1 MASWVGDA
9 NDNTIDWSSHG
20 LAFNETGHSLSGLG
34 GNDTII
40 GGNKGLIGGA
50 YIGSTLD
57 GGAGDD
63 LLIAQAGD
71 DALLG
76 GTGDDVM
83 FGGSGT
89 DLLIGGAGND
99 QLAGDFGNN
108 DRMAGGAGDDTYLV
122 ALVDDGRGDII
133 NDDMSATWTPGSGGG
148 ANDFID
154 LVNTNLASL
163 AVARSGDDL
172 LLSNVADFVN
182 DNQFNS
188 YVTVEDFFTQGQGF
202 IEVIGVTDALIA
214 GTDLVAIVP
223 NDGNFYLLV

>member
-1 MASWVGDA
+1 MASWFGDA

-63 LLIAQAGD
+63 LLI
-71 DALLG
+71 
-76 GTGDDVM
+76 
-83 FGGSGT
+83 
-89 DLLIGGAGND
+89 
-99 QLAGDFGNN
+99 
-108 DRMAGGAGDDTYLV
+108 